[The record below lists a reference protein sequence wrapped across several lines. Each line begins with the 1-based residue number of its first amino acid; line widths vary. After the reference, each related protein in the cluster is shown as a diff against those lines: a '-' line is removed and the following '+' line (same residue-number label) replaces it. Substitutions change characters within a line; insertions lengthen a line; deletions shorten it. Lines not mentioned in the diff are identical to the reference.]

1 MSKNNI
7 CVEIKKSLRYDIFV
21 MYLGLRKAKIH
32 TQFYWRFIFL
42 TILKYN
48 LSYTLELR
56 KMEKYYRE
64 LRFH

>member
-21 MYLGLRKAKIH
+21 MYLGLRKIY

-42 TILKYN
+42 IILKYN
-48 LSYTLELR
+48 LSYTLQLR